1 MTAFVASF
9 CFFLLIYASAAAL
22 YNVRSRTN
30 QTIANRFADLA
41 GERRGTPFA
50 PADRARNLISRLSR
64 AIINALPKPG
74 LNTPRA
80 IKLNKALAQAGYR
93 KGESYYRVHFLTV
106 ALAIAGGLAGFGV
119 TAFAFPESTK
129 PVMVGLLC
137 GAAGFLLPTYY
148 VRYKARARRIAIMGQ
163 LADAL
168 DLLVVSVEA
177 GLGVSEAIKVVGE
190 ESERQKQE
198 IGREFSLVAADMSAG
213 ATMGE
218 ALRALSLRT
227 GVDDM
232 KPLAAT
238 LIQSEQLGSRI
249 GPALRASSDA
259 LRERRRLRAEEAA
272 HKMTIKMVFPLG
284 LLVLPAMIMLS
295 AGPALIQ
302 VFRVLGH

>member
-9 CFFLLIYASAAAL
+9 CFFLLIYSSAAAL
-22 YNVRSRTN
+22 YNVRSRTS
-30 QTIANRFADLA
+30 QTIVNRFAELA
-41 GERRGTPFA
+41 SESRGPSLAAADKSDRRM
-50 PADRARNLISRLSR
+50 SRLWR

-74 LNTPRA
+74 LKTPRA
-80 IKLNKALAQAGYR
+80 IKLNQALAQAGYR
-93 KGESYYRVHFLTV
+93 KGDSYYRVHFLTV
-106 ALAIAGGLAGFGV
+106 ALGIAGGLAGFGV
-119 TAFAFPESTK
+119 TAFALPDKSQ

-148 VRYKARARRIAIMGQ
+148 VRYKARARRLAITGQ

-177 GLGVSEAIKVVGE
+177 GLGISEAIKIVGE
-190 ESERQKQE
+190 ESEHQKQE

-213 ATMGE
+213 STMGE
-218 ALRALSLRT
+218 ALRALSIRT

-259 LRERRRLRAEEAA
+259 LRERRRLHAEEAA

>member
-9 CFFLLIYASAAAL
+9 CFFLLIYASAGAL

-30 QTIANRFADLA
+30 QTIVNRFADLA
-41 GERRGTPFA
+41 GQSRGTSFA
-50 PADRARNLISRLSR
+50 SAGQQPSLISRIWR
-64 AIINALPKPG
+64 AIVNALPKPG
-74 LNTPRA
+74 LKSPRA
-80 IKLNKALAQAGYR
+80 IKLNQALAQAGYR
-93 KGESYYRVHFLTV
+93 KGESYYQVHYLTI
-106 ALAIAGGLAGFGV
+106 ALAILGGLAGYGV
-119 TAFAFPESTK
+119 AAIGFPERTQ
-129 PVMVGLLC
+129 PLMVGLL
-137 GAAGFLLPTYY
+137 GASAGFLVPTYY
-148 VRYKARARRIAIMGQ
+148 VRYKARARRIAITGQ

-177 GLGVSEAIKVVGE
+177 GLGISEAIKVVGE
-190 ESERQKQE
+190 EAEHQKQE

-218 ALRALSLRT
+218 ALRALAVRT
-227 GVDDM
+227 GVEDL

-238 LIQSEQLGSRI
+238 LIQSEKLGSRI
-249 GPALRASSDA
+249 GPALRASSDS